1 MRVLTPAYL
10 TDLISMN
17 GKLSP
22 PAVSAF
28 RAMVYA
34 YYHDNPRPM
43 AWRETADPYRI
54 LVSEIMLQQTQ
65 VERVRVK
72 YSEFLTAFPTV
83 HQLAAAPLSDVLR
96 VWQGLGYNRRAMYLK
111 RCSEEIVNQFA
122 GLFPCTIDR
131 LQSLPGIG
139 PYTARAVAAF
149 AFGEAEPMIETNIR
163 TLFIHFFFLGREKVS
178 DSEIMPLV
186 AATLDRDNPRQ
197 WYYALMDYGV
207 MLKQT
212 HPNPGRR
219 SRHHTQQSRFEGS
232 NRQLRSRMLREIMVT
247 PGITPGKLLTILA
260 ADQEAVERNLDA
272 LQREGFLVKRGR
284 GYWVAGEK
292 KEGNAAALPSRSINV

>member
-1 MRVLTPAYL
+1 VRVLAPTYL
-10 TDLISMN
+10 TDLIRTT
-17 GKLSP
+17 GKLP
-22 PAVSAF
+22 PQAVSAF
-28 RAMVYA
+28 RSMVYA
-34 YYHDNPRPM
+34 YYRDNPRPM
-43 AWRETADPYRI
+43 VWRETDDPYCI

-72 YSEFLTAFPTV
+72 YNEFLTAYPTV
-83 HQLAAAPLSDVLR
+83 HELAAAPLSDVLR

-122 GLFPCTIDR
+122 GKFPCTIDR

-163 TLFIHFFFLGREKVS
+163 TLFIHFFFHSREKVS

-186 AATLDRDNPRQ
+186 AATLDRENPRH

-207 MLKQT
+207 MLKHT
-212 HPNPGRR
+212 YPNPGRR

-247 PGITPGKLLTILA
+247 PGITSGKLLTMLA
-260 ADQEAVERNLDA
+260 ADQEAVERNLEA
-272 LQREGFLVKRGR
+272 LQREGFLVKQGC
-284 GYWVAGEK
+284 GYRVAGEK
-292 KEGNAAALPSRSINV
+292 KEGNAAALPSRSIKI